1 MLCYEDVVVSVYAM
15 SRDEVSS
22 STMASIIRSSFWLYG
37 VSILN
42 NLFGFVYWFA
52 ISRIGGA
59 QLLGLTSA
67 TVGLA
72 SMISSILS
80 LGIPTGLMRFLG
92 IERGRR
98 EGLARYLWS
107 SAIFLSTIYLL
118 TSLALLTLSMLG
130 VSVANFSPPMFRA
143 ASILVALSSSS
154 AFTTYLIS
162 TLRTRTLFLSVLI
175 GNLLKL
181 SIGIEAVYLGL
192 GWFGAVLGYALIG
205 AVNLCVGLYIA
216 MKTLGVR
223 VILDSKAILRVLTAG
238 LTVWIPSIIAIVGQ
252 WLSVLFVFGVRG
264 ATETGYYYLAFT
276 ITGLTVGIAT
286 SMITLLIPILS
297 GMERGRGYVSYT
309 IMKLGLAIVSPA
321 IFALLTY
328 PYIPLKLLGS
338 EYVAASTILRILLL
352 SCFGTIV
359 LSTLSNYMYSLALY
373 RYVMFVGLLQTITR
387 LLLYT
392 ALVRDYGSLGVAVA
406 YGVGAY
412 VGLGYAITIARRL
425 SIGIDYRKIV
435 VIAML
440 PGLPSILAYTLNLY
454 WLLGLLI
461 IASTY
466 LIYMKLRLITRRD
479 LQFFAYAI
487 LSRKRV
493 ATLYAKAKPLLDL
506 LVPE

>member
-1 MLCYEDVVVSVYAM
+1 MLYYEDVVVLVYVM

-22 STMASIIRSSFWLYG
+22 STIVSIIRSSFWLYG

-92 IERGRR
+92 VERGRR

-107 SAIFLSTIYLL
+107 SAILLITICFL
-118 TSLALLTLSMLG
+118 TSLALLILSMLG
-130 VSVANFSPPMFRA
+130 VEIANFTPPMFRA

-154 AFTTYLIS
+154 VFTTYLIS
-162 TLRTRTLFLSVLI
+162 TLRTRTLFFSVLI
-175 GNLLKL
+175 GNILKL
-181 SIGIEAVYLGL
+181 GIGIEAVYLGL

-205 AVNLCVGLYIA
+205 AVNLCIGLYIA
-216 MKTLGVR
+216 VNTLGVR
-223 VILDSKAILRVLTAG
+223 VVLDSKAILNVLTAG
-238 LTVWIPSIIAIVGQ
+238 IAAWVPSIITIVGQ

-286 SMITLLIPILS
+286 SMTMLLIPILS
-297 GMERGRGYVSYT
+297 GMEQGRGYVSYT
-309 IMKLGLAIVSPA
+309 IMRLGLAIVSPA

-338 EYVAASTILRILLL
+338 EYVAASTTLRILLL

-359 LSTLSNYMYSLALY
+359 LRTISNYMYSLALY
-373 RYVMFVGLLQTITR
+373 RYVTSVGLLQTIAR

-392 ALVRDYGSLGVAVA
+392 ALVRDYGGLGVAIA
-406 YGVGAY
+406 YSIGTY
-412 VGLGYAITIARRL
+412 IGLCYAMVIARRL
-425 SIGIDYRKIV
+425 SIGIDYRKV
-435 VIAML
+435 VAVAML

-454 WLLGLLI
+454 WLLGMII

-466 LIYMKLRLITRRD
+466 LVYMKLRLVTRKD
-479 LQFFAYAI
+479 LQLFAYAI
-487 LSRKRV
+487 LSRERV
-493 ATLYAKAKPLLDL
+493 VTLYTKAKPLLDL

>member
-1 MLCYEDVVVSVYAM
+1 M

-22 STMASIIRSSFWLYG
+22 TTIVSIIKSSFWLYG

-72 SMISSILS
+72 STISSILS
-80 LGIPTGLMRFLG
+80 LGMPTGLMRFLG

-118 TSLALLTLSMLG
+118 TSLALLALSMLG

-162 TLRTRTLFLSVLI
+162 TLRTKTLFLSVLI

-181 SIGIEAVYLGL
+181 GIGIEAVYLGL

-205 AVNLCVGLYIA
+205 AVNLCIGLYMA
-216 MKTLGVR
+216 MRTLGVK
-223 VILDSKAILRVLTAG
+223 VILDSKAILKVLTAG
-238 LTVWIPSIIAIVGQ
+238 LTVWIPSIIAILGQ

-276 ITGLTVGIAT
+276 ITGLAVGIAR
-286 SMITLLIPILS
+286 SMTTLLIPTLS

-309 IMKLGLAIVSPA
+309 VMKLGLAIVSPI

-328 PYIPLKLLGS
+328 PHIPLRLLGS
-338 EYVAASTILRILLL
+338 EYVAASIVLRILLL
-352 SCFGTIV
+352 SCFGTII
-359 LSTLSNYMYSLALY
+359 LSTILNYMYALALY
-373 RYVMFVGLLQTITR
+373 RHVTSVGLLQTITR
-387 LLLYT
+387 LLLYAT
-392 ALVRDYGSLGVAVA
+392 LVRDYGGLGVAIA
-406 YGVGAY
+406 YSIGTY
-412 VGLGYAITIARRL
+412 TGLSYAIVIAKRL
-425 SIGIDYRKIV
+425 GIGIDYRKIV
-435 VIAML
+435 AIMML
-440 PGLPSILAYTLNLY
+440 PGVLSTLAYILNLY

-461 IASTY
+461 IVSTY
-466 LIYMKLRLITRRD
+466 LIYMKLKLITRRD
-479 LQFFAYAI
+479 LQLFAYAI

-493 ATLYAKAKPLLDL
+493 YALYTKVKPFLDI
-506 LVPE
+506 LVSE